1 MLETVI
7 DKKNKI
13 WHVYADNSVV
23 IEIRTSGILH
33 ILFRTFFHFSQSP
46 PLPLSI
52 PSLQKNNFKI
62 SPFYLSRFFVFSLI
76 RV

>member
-7 DKKNKI
+7 DKKIKI

-33 ILFRTFFHFSQSP
+33 ILFRTFFHFSQSLS
-46 PLPLSI
+46 LPLS
-52 PSLQKNNFKI
+52 PSQFPLFKKI
-62 SPFYLSRFFVFSLI
+62 ILK
-76 RV
+76 

>member
-46 PLPLSI
+46 PLPLS
-52 PSLQKNNFKI
+52 PSQFPLFKKI
-62 SPFYLSRFFVFSLI
+62 ILK
-76 RV
+76 